1 MIVQPHDAQNVIR
14 RTNPRGILQSP
25 TCLPERRTPTNPNPL
40 PPSLSPHLQRL
51 VITSSVAAVVDPN
64 PRGEQHASGPP
75 YTMDERDWNEY
86 SPKVIEEKGLDA
98 PGSDK
103 YRASKV
109 RFPQISF
116 LLDDGC

>member
-1 MIVQPHDAQNVIR
+1 MLQFLSSDSI
-14 RTNPRGILQSP
+14 PRSH
-25 TCLPERRTPTNPNPL
+25 
-40 PPSLSPHLQRL
+40 SPHLKRL

-64 PRGEQHASGPP
+64 PRGEQHANGPP

-86 SPKVIEEKGLDA
+86 SPKVVEEKGIDA

-109 RFPQISF
+109 
-116 LLDDGC
+116 C

>member
-1 MIVQPHDAQNVIR
+1 
-14 RTNPRGILQSP
+14 
-25 TCLPERRTPTNPNPL
+25 
-40 PPSLSPHLQRL
+40 
-51 VITSSVAAVVDPN
+51 
-64 PRGEQHASGPP
+64 
-75 YTMDERDWNEY
+75 MDERDWNEY